1 MLMLSQKLNP
11 FFEGHCMISLACLG
25 LEEMNITAIYID
37 IYIYRGGT
45 RICGVCS
52 HGHGRRDR

>member
-1 MLMLSQKLNP
+1 MMLMLSQKLNS
-11 FFEGHCMISLACLG
+11 FFEGHCMISLVCLG

-37 IYIYRGGT
+37 IYRGGT

-52 HGHGRRDR
+52 HGRRDR